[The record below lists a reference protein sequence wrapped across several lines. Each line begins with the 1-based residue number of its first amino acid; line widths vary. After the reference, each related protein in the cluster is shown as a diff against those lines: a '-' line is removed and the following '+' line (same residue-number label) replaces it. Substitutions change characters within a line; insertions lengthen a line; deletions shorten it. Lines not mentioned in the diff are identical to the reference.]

1 MSKLLECDGRRK
13 WSLWITWPAY
23 RGAHEKKHT
32 KTKQK
37 KMHCRRCL
45 VDMRRC
51 SEVGNRHVLPEM
63 CLLYKVYAHYCKAPD
78 TSEFTTRTREPR
90 PAIQISFFAS
100 RFPDLFCATDTH
112 CSARRGKV
120 ADASFSSH
128 TGLGLSVAS
137 TSNSSSSIICDTKM
151 AL

>member
-63 CLLYKVYAHYCKAPD
+63 CLLYTVYAHYCNGARHIRVYHANARTASSD
-78 TSEFTTRTREPR
+78 TNIVFRLKVPR
-90 PAIQISFFAS
+90 SLL
-100 RFPDLFCATDTH
+100 R
-112 CSARRGKV
+112 
-120 ADASFSSH
+120 
-128 TGLGLSVAS
+128 
-137 TSNSSSSIICDTKM
+137 N
-151 AL
+151 